1 MPQAANNNMTD
12 DRVLRYS
19 RSSNEIGEQF
29 KTELL
34 RHRRV
39 MQCPWNALAVLLFY
53 KWHVLKE
60 PTPDFSNSAWMSEPL
75 FRCGTATSDE
85 HLINICGD
93 HYQEYQQEIESGKQT
108 YKFMSTRTRS
118 MVEEALSASPLLRN
132 TVSSSKSLCMTRRV
146 LQNGVYENALVSAAG
161 FPIGSDSVPYSISRH
176 VFKAPVELEESI
188 FPFADYLPE
197 SIDGGDNGTE
207 MDQRLATVGF
217 CNMLK
222 TLRTALLQDSG
233 LLMHTPF
240 YCQML
245 KKSCVFKESIF
256 HDAEFLASF
265 GDICENLTDSD
276 YMPMYAS
283 IPRDI
288 RLSHVVP
295 ENLGCAAAQPVTACA
310 APNKDSPPSH
320 RPLQRQPSKAD
331 IEPPPAKR
339 QRTEDTDAIC
349 ANLDDG
355 CDLDLPATPSQRDL
369 SPLCSR
375 SMTAPTALESVL
387 MIENEDGNFFEM
399 HKGAK
404 SAVGSFYDQQGCNK
418 GTKSA
423 PIELEEPAPKLSSC
437 LNVDN
442 GQECEGEPPESIA
455 GDTLTNPTPDS
466 VSVASLPE
474 PGSADGDTRAPIASC
489 GFESETNDRAISSA
503 SPGTLDNC
511 YAVQLSAVIA
521 HRLSVMCGL
530 LRQLIHSDTKVRKK
544 LDKIYTHHMAIVTRH
559 SQSARTI
566 VGGPS
571 ADSAGIDLIREQN
584 KLLRMTGTALVGIEK
599 LFSQHEGILRDLVG
613 SGLEEALEN
622 ASAFLSNSSNRREG
636 S

>member
-288 RLSHVVP
+288 RLSH
-295 ENLGCAAAQPVTACA
+295 
-310 APNKDSPPSH
+310 
-320 RPLQRQPSKAD
+320 
-331 IEPPPAKR
+331 
-339 QRTEDTDAIC
+339 
-349 ANLDDG
+349 
-355 CDLDLPATPSQRDL
+355 
-369 SPLCSR
+369 
-375 SMTAPTALESVL
+375 
-387 MIENEDGNFFEM
+387 
-399 HKGAK
+399 
-404 SAVGSFYDQQGCNK
+404 
-418 GTKSA
+418 
-423 PIELEEPAPKLSSC
+423 EPAPKLSSC